1 MAEIYIRTDSS
12 SGVITFIHRRP
23 FDPVHG
29 LGETRDILSKTGF
42 FITDFPDPVMKTGYK
57 AIAHYDHEKKSV
69 YYEYLPV
76 QNTEKSR
83 LDMLE
88 GALNDMLMGTNNQVS
103 TMSLNET
110 QKETSN
116 MRDGLARYLA
126 AQIFQGK
133 LDHDIVLNTYPEL
146 KDDIESF
153 LNEMDVIPVIPST
166 EEE

>member
-23 FDPVHG
+23 
-29 LGETRDILSKTGF
+29 LF

-88 GALNDMLMGTNNQVS
+88 GALNDMLIGTTQVS